1 MQEGYLETTMH
12 RPAGQEPASECKQ
25 KRPRNAFFDRPRV
38 CNAMNEFIVILVEDI
53 QNGCVVKRKKLCELR
68 MKESLLSSQNGPVNE
83 LAKEGTE
90 TELER

>member
-1 MQEGYLETTMH
+1 
-12 RPAGQEPASECKQ
+12 
-25 KRPRNAFFDRPRV
+25 
-38 CNAMNEFIVILVEDI
+38 MNEFIVILVEDI